1 MIEPTLCLARGLLP
15 FLAWLVLSAS
25 ACAQTVEGQASGG
38 YAAIVAQIVRARVP
52 VVNPYADSQ
61 TACPAKRVWAYPLA
75 TVEMSTC
82 TATCS
87 FRITSEGRAHVVS
100 CRGDTG
106 EHTAV
111 LRAAVAGAS
120 FPPPPGGKFFAS
132 QTVHFNGRGRN
143 PALP

>member
-1 MIEPTLCLARGLLP
+1 MIEPTLHLARA
-15 FLAWLVLSAS
+15 LAPSLALAVLSGS
-25 ACAQTVEGQASGG
+25 ACGQIAEGQASGG
-38 YAAIVAQIVRARVP
+38 YAAIVSQIIRARVP

-87 FRITSEGRAHVVS
+87 FRITSEGRAHVAS

-106 EHTAV
+106 EHTAI

-132 QTVHFNGRGRN
+132 QTIRFNGRGRN

>member
-1 MIEPTLCLARGLLP
+1 MIRLP
-15 FLAWLVLSAS
+15 PYGAAVLSSLALLALS
-25 ACAQTVEGQASGG
+25 PCARAQTAEGQAGGG
-38 YAAIVAQIVRARVP
+38 YAAIVAQIIRARVP

-82 TATCS
+82 SATCA
-87 FRITSEGRAHVVS
+87 FRITPDGGAHIAS

-106 EHTAV
+106 EHTAI

-132 QTVHFNGRGRN
+132 QTIHFNGRGRN

>member
-1 MIEPTLCLARGLLP
+1 MIGRTLHVSLAFLTP
-15 FLAWLVLSAS
+15 FACFVFVAS
-25 ACAQTVEGQASGG
+25 AYAQTAEGQGSGG
-38 YAAIVAQIVRARVP
+38 YAATVAQIIRARVP

-82 TATCS
+82 TASCS

-100 CRGDTG
+100 CRGDTA
-106 EHTAV
+106 EHTAI

-120 FPPPPGGKFFAS
+120 FPPPSGGKFFAS
-132 QTVHFNGRGRN
+132 QTVRFNSRGRN